1 MSNPLRSRWR
11 RGPTLLALVML
22 IALGAAAAWLAL
34 TARELDLPWRD
45 VARAPWRAAL
55 LARGDNPA
63 PVALRLPAAQPLS
76 AMASLGRELFYDRTL
91 SASGRLSCAS
101 CHDPAHGYNPPPGS
115 AAVMFGG
122 AQLRTP
128 GLRPPPSLAY
138 LYRQRPFSIGPDNE
152 ELEATLAAQLRGA
165 VAPNARAA
173 KLASDPAAAAANRVP
188 QGGLFWDGR
197 ADSLQA
203 QASGPLFNPAEM
215 DAGSAQRVAR
225 ILRDGALA
233 PQFVQL
239 FGPRIF
245 DDADQVVG
253 EALFAIA
260 RYQFED
266 PSFHAFDSK
275 YDAWLQ
281 GKAKLTP
288 QEMRGYLAFTDPR
301 RGNCAACHIAAPTR
315 DGLPPLFTDGQYE
328 ALGVPRNAA
337 IAANRD
343 PAFFDLG
350 LCGPLR
356 RDLSAQRRY
365 CGMFLTPTLRNAAR
379 RPVYFHNGIYRDL
392 RQVLEFYAWRDT
404 RPQRIY
410 PRDAHG
416 RVLRFNDL
424 PAADRGNVDRVDAPF
439 GRASGAAPALD
450 ARARRDIVAFLR
462 TLDDGWRAPPR

>member
-1 MSNPLRSRWR
+1 MSNVLRSRSR
-11 RGPTLLALVML
+11 RVVALIALAALL
-22 IALGAAAAWLAL
+22 ALGAAAWVAH
-34 TARELDLPWRD
+34 TARALDVPWRE
-45 VARAPWRAAL
+45 VARAPWRAAQ
-55 LARGDNPA
+55 LARGVNPA
-63 PVALRLPAAQPLS
+63 PVALRLPPAQPLS
-76 AMASLGRELFYDRTL
+76 AMATLGRALFYDRAL
-91 SASGRLSCAS
+91 SASGRMSCAS
-101 CHDPAHGYNPPPGS
+101 CHDPANGYNPPPGS

-152 ELEATLAAQLRGA
+152 EHETTPAAQLRA
-165 VAPNARAA
+165 AIAPNARAA

-215 DAGSAQRVAR
+215 DAGSPQRVAH
-225 ILRDGALA
+225 ILHDSALA
-233 PQFVQL
+233 GQFVQL

-245 DDADQVVG
+245 DDAQRVVG

-275 YDAWLQ
+275 YDSWLQ
-281 GKAKLTP
+281 GKAKLSP

-301 RGNCAACHIAAPTR
+301 RGNCAACHIAAPSA
-315 DGLPPLFTDGQYE
+315 DGLPPLFTDDQYE
-328 ALGVPRNAA
+328 ALGVPRNPA

-343 PAFFDLG
+343 AAFFDLG
-350 LCGPLR
+350 LCGPVR
-356 RDLSAQRRY
+356 RDLSAQQRY

-379 RPVYFHNGIYRDL
+379 RPVFFHNGVYHEL

-410 PRDAHG
+410 PHDARG
-416 RVLRFNDL
+416 RVLRFDDL
-424 PAADRGNVDRVDAPF
+424 PPADRANVDRVDAPF

-450 ARARRDIVAFLR
+450 ARARRDLVAFLR